1 MKKGNAY
8 WLKAGSYAMLGHGAQ
23 LGFAFLNFLLLV
35 RIWPE
40 RDLGV
45 WTLYTALT
53 AFAEMARMG
62 LTQNGT
68 ISLSKKHPGETPLIL
83 SAGIALNLTAGL
95 ALGLLLAAAA
105 PVLGILWSAPE
116 LLSLAWLYL
125 PFALLYGT
133 ARYFDNAHILRD
145 DFKGV
150 FWSKLAFGAFFSGAL
165 WWQKDGLTLQEAAM
179 WQNAAAALSLAVFLL
194 YRPQYL
200 RFGALQRQWVGRLFQ
215 FGKYAMGTNLFSML
229 YNKLD
234 VMLLGALLNPAAV
247 AMYNVASRVI
257 NYIEL
262 PLTGLSQMLYPKVA
276 EAFNSQGKTAV
287 ARLYERTLAVLLAAM
302 IPFTGL
308 IMLFAKNIL
317 HALAGPQYV
326 SSAPLLQILL
336 LAVFPKIWGRL
347 FGITLDAIGNPRLNF
362 FVLAG
367 SMVSNVL
374 FSLALVPWW
383 GNMGAAFAVLFSV
396 IVNVT
401 VGQRLLSNI
410 IPIRQANIFNAWG
423 AALSRLPMG
432 HLWQKVKAS

>member
-1 MKKGNAY
+1 MKKRTAY

-95 ALGLLLAAAA
+95 TLGLLLAAAA
-105 PVLGILWSAPE
+105 PILGILWSAPE
-116 LLSLAWLYL
+116 LLSLAWQYL

-150 FWSKLAFGAFFSGAL
+150 FWSKFAFGAFFSGAL

-179 WQNAAAALSLAVFLL
+179 WQNAAATLSLAVFLL

-200 RFGALQRQWVGRLFQ
+200 RFGALQRQWIGRLFQ

-276 EAFNSQGKTAV
+276 EAFNSQGNIAV

-302 IPFTGL
+302 IPFTGMV
-308 IMLFAKNIL
+308 MLFAKSIL

-367 SMVSNVL
+367 SMVSNGL

>member
-83 SAGIALNLTAGL
+83 SAGIALNLAAGL

-150 FWSKLAFGAFFSGAL
+150 FWSKLAFGALFSGAL

-200 RFGALQRQWVGRLFQ
+200 RFGALQRQWIGRLFQ

-410 IPIRQANIFNAWG
+410 IPIRQANIFKAWG

-432 HLWQKVKAS
+432 HLWQKVKVS